1 MADLEQL
8 LATLFL
14 PDADRH
20 FKEICLRTGGREV
33 NGKPI
38 PSDLHAFLDQ
48 AFLEMEQRINMR
60 TDTAMRANHSSW
72 VLCLSLIVIL
82 SAIVSATSGYTCTDL
97 YLIKQHIY
105 GTS

>member
-1 MADLEQL
+1 V
-8 LATLFL
+8 
-14 PDADRH
+14 
-20 FKEICLRTGGREV
+20 K
-33 NGKPI
+33 GKPI
-38 PSDLHAFLDQ
+38 PSGLHAFLDQ